1 MRLSKKLKQVLF
13 ASLAL
18 LAFAYAADD
27 VSVRYKLPAGRQAFG
42 SIQVRKVYAVKRK
55 NGSTEF
61 LFDDPVGVTCVN
73 SLVPHMGLSPCWYL
87 ERHTEQR
94 EDICDGCDPTGLS
107 SR

>member
-1 MRLSKKLKQVLF
+1 MF
-13 ASLAL
+13 AALAL
-18 LAFAYAADD
+18 VAFAYAADD
-27 VSVRYKLPAGRQAFG
+27 ASVRYKLPPSRQAFG
-42 SIQVRKVYAVKRK
+42 SVQVRRGYAVKRK

-61 LFDDPVGVTCVN
+61 LFDDPAAVSCVN

-87 ERHTEQR
+87 ERHTQQV